1 MINSKNQI
9 LIILGLVNIAI
20 LLSAYFI
27 QYILKIPPCAMCYY
41 QRIPYYLATAVIF
54 LALFKIVNFRTLFSI
69 LILLSLISISLGL
82 YHVGIEQGFL
92 SELNSCS
99 NNIKVDDT
107 ANLLKEL
114 QKQSVV
120 SCKDISFKI
129 FGLSLAAINS
139 ITSVVL
145 MLIYWLILKYEK

>member
-9 LIILGLVNIAI
+9 LIILGFVNIAI

-69 LILLSLISISLGL
+69 LILLSFISISLSL

-139 ITSVVL
+139 IISVVL

>member
-1 MINSKNQI
+1 MINWKNQI
-9 LIILGLVNIAI
+9 LIILGLVNISI

-27 QYILKIPPCAMCYY
+27 QYVLKIPPCAMCYY

-69 LILLSLISISLGL
+69 LILLSFISISLGL

>member
-27 QYILKIPPCAMCYY
+27 QYVLKIPPCAICYY

-69 LILLSLISISLGL
+69 LILLSFISILLGL

-92 SELNSCS
+92 NELNSCS
-99 NNIKVDDT
+99 NNIKVDNT

-120 SCKDISFKI
+120 SCKNISFKI

>member
-27 QYILKIPPCAMCYY
+27 QYVLKIPPCAMCYY

-69 LILLSLISISLGL
+69 LILLSFISILLSL

-92 SELNSCS
+92 NELNSCS
-99 NNIKVDDT
+99 NNIKVDNT

-120 SCKDISFKI
+120 SCKNISFKI

>member
-1 MINSKNQI
+1 MINSRNQI

-69 LILLSLISISLGL
+69 LILLSFISISLGL

>member
-1 MINSKNQI
+1 MINWKNQI
-9 LIILGLVNIAI
+9 LIILGLVNISI

-27 QYILKIPPCAMCYY
+27 QYVLKIPPCAMCYY

-99 NNIKVDDT
+99 NNIKVDD
-107 ANLLKEL
+107 
-114 QKQSVV
+114 
-120 SCKDISFKI
+120 
-129 FGLSLAAINS
+129 AAIFFRFNIKLYFCCS
-139 ITSVVL
+139 NCCDNFN
-145 MLIYWLILKYEK
+145 

>member
-1 MINSKNQI
+1 MS
-9 LIILGLVNIAI
+9 
-20 LLSAYFI
+20 
-27 QYILKIPPCAMCYY
+27 
-41 QRIPYYLATAVIF
+41 
-54 LALFKIVNFRTLFSI
+54 
-69 LILLSLISISLGL
+69 L

>member
-1 MINSKNQI
+1 MINWKNQI
-9 LIILGLVNIAI
+9 LIILGLVNISI

-41 QRIPYYLATAVIF
+41 QRIPYYLAIVVIF

-69 LILLSLISISLGL
+69 LILLSFISISLSL

>member
-41 QRIPYYLATAVIF
+41 QRIPYYLAIVVIF

-69 LILLSLISISLGL
+69 LILLSFISISLSL

>member
-1 MINSKNQI
+1 MINWKNQI

-27 QYILKIPPCAMCYY
+27 QYVLKIPPCAMCYY

>member
-27 QYILKIPPCAMCYY
+27 QYVLKIPPCAMCYY

-69 LILLSLISISLGL
+69 LILLSFISILLGL

-92 SELNSCS
+92 NELNSCS
-99 NNIKVDDT
+99 NNIKVDNT

>member
-1 MINSKNQI
+1 MINWKNQI
-9 LIILGLVNIAI
+9 LIILGLFNISI

-69 LILLSLISISLGL
+69 LILLSFISISLGL

-120 SCKDISFKI
+120 FCKDISFKI

>member
-1 MINSKNQI
+1 MINWKNQI
-9 LIILGLVNIAI
+9 LIILGLVNISI

-69 LILLSLISISLGL
+69 LILLSFISISLGL
-82 YHVGIEQGFL
+82 YHVSIEQGFL

>member
-1 MINSKNQI
+1 MINWKNQI
-9 LIILGLVNIAI
+9 LIILGLVNISI

-69 LILLSLISISLGL
+69 LILLSFISISLSL

-120 SCKDISFKI
+120 SCKDISFRI
-129 FGLSLAAINS
+129 LAY
-139 ITSVVL
+139 L
-145 MLIYWLILKYEK
+145 LQR

>member
-1 MINSKNQI
+1 MINWKNQI

-69 LILLSLISISLGL
+69 LILLSFISISLGL

-99 NNIKVDDT
+99 NNIKVDDA

>member
-1 MINSKNQI
+1 MINWKNQI

-69 LILLSLISISLGL
+69 LILLSFISISLGL

>member
-27 QYILKIPPCAMCYY
+27 QYVLKIPPCAMCYY

-69 LILLSLISISLGL
+69 LILLSFISILLGL

-92 SELNSCS
+92 NELNSCS
-99 NNIKVDDT
+99 NNIKVDNT

-120 SCKDISFKI
+120 SCKNISFKI

>member
-41 QRIPYYLATAVIF
+41 QRIPYYLAIVVIF

-69 LILLSLISISLGL
+69 LILLSFISISLGL

>member
-1 MINSKNQI
+1 MINWKNQI

-41 QRIPYYLATAVIF
+41 QRIPYYLAIVVIF

-69 LILLSLISISLGL
+69 LILLSFISISLGL

-120 SCKDISFKI
+120 SCKDISFRI
-129 FGLSLAAINS
+129 FGLSLATINS

>member
-9 LIILGLVNIAI
+9 LIILGLVNISI

-41 QRIPYYLATAVIF
+41 QRIPYYLAIVVIF

-69 LILLSLISISLGL
+69 LILLSFISISLGL